1 LKKVGGGNFAFLIE
15 CCYLKKKGDK
25 MMASTVIFSH
35 EKRPLKRP
43 KLGPPDVY
51 PQDPK
56 QREVYI
62 FF

>member
-1 LKKVGGGNFAFLIE
+1 
-15 CCYLKKKGDK
+15 
-25 MMASTVIFSH
+25 MAAAVMSSWLY

-56 QREVYI
+56 QREVIYFVNNVI
-62 FF
+62 